1 MTTTKYRNLYSKQF
15 LNYFDDNEKLISDME
30 LQSDQYSID
39 IDEMIKKL
47 GISVKE
53 IYFNKQL
60 TQHDID
66 NKKMYINVLESP
78 QKQRFEKA
86 HKLSYFILDHN
97 SHNN

>member
-1 MTTTKYRNLYSKQF
+1 MTTTKYEKLYPNQF
-15 LNYFDDNEKLISDME
+15 LNYFGDNKKLISDIE
-30 LQSDQYSID
+30 LPSDQYSID
-39 IDEMIKKL
+39 IDEIIKKF

-66 NKKMYINVLESP
+66 NKEIYINVLESP

-97 SHNN
+97 